1 MSLSEIIE
9 AKQYIGQEFLT
20 WLWYLSEEEEH
31 ISLSGDQVVT
41 IMMGDTMVLGPA
53 MGMDGTR
60 VSIKGREFTL
70 AEAREGLRR
79 GKLLESLRFGLAME
93 EGDFWLTLK
102 AADLSFS
109 SLKLPPTGGGEEPQ
123 EKDAILLERVA
134 LVNTAINAVEELFKR
149 FLEGRLASES
159 GGGLWASLKEWAHG
173 EKVPGYTEI

>member
-1 MSLSEIIE
+1 MSLNEIIE

-20 WLWYLSEEEEH
+20 WLWYVSEEEE
-31 ISLSGDQVVT
+31 ILTLSGGRPVT
-41 IMMGDTMVLGPA
+41 VMMGDAMVLGPS

-60 VSIKGREFTL
+60 VSIKGREFIM

-102 AADLSFS
+102 AADLALT
-109 SLKLPPTGGGEEPQ
+109 SLKVPPTGGDEPQ
-123 EKDAILLERVA
+123 ERDAILLERVA
-134 LVNTAINAVEELFKR
+134 LINAAIQAVEELFGR

-159 GGGLWASLKEWAHG
+159 GGVLWSKVKEWAHG
-173 EKVPGYTEI
+173 EGDSPQ